1 VLRSL
6 FPRNS
11 MERGMIHIALDVAGY
26 LRSQVMLKRLLL
38 GILYCETWLLKR
50 LLQTTELSEINEFS
64 L

>member
-1 VLRSL
+1 
-6 FPRNS
+6 
-11 MERGMIHIALDVAGY
+11 MIHIALDVAGY